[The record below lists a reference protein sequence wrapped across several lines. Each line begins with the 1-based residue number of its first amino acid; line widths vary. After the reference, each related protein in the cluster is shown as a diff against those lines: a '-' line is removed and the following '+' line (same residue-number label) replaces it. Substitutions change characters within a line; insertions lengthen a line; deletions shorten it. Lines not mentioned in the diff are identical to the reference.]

1 MEPAH
6 LIDRLAEAFNT
17 KDADAF
23 AALFA
28 DDAEY
33 VNIFGQRMRRRDGI
47 AAGHQ
52 AVFASLLAGSRF
64 TVTGTDVMPLG
75 QDVALMHATWR
86 RDRLPGATPAT
97 LPAGTGIFTFV
108 ARRAGDDWL
117 LAGAT
122 NVQDATAPAPGVLT
136 QTASA
141 APAPRPA
148 TA

>member
-1 MEPAH
+1 MVGEFYGASTPH
-6 LIDRLAEAFNT
+6 RPPGRGVQHQG
-17 KDADAF
+17 
-23 AALFA
+23 LFA

-33 VNIFGQRMRRRDGI
+33 VNIFGQRMGRRDGI

-52 AVFASLLAGSRF
+52 VVFASLLAGSRF

-75 QDVALMHATWR
+75 QDAALMHATWR

-108 ARRAGDDWL
+108 ARRAGDAWL

-122 NVQDATAPAPGVLT
+122 NVQDAAPPPAPAC
-136 QTASA
+136 
-141 APAPRPA
+141 
-148 TA
+148 